1 MSNNEI
7 LFRQTVPSTVAD
19 KVLPDN
25 TQLAENIDAIQVPQI
40 DQPLFETESDLAPTE
55 LLSPT
60 ILPDERDREIAMRQQ
75 LGIAGLV

>member
-1 MSNNEI
+1 MEEQQ
-7 LFRQTVPSTVAD
+7 RHQD
-19 KVLPDN
+19 E
-25 TQLAENIDAIQVPQI
+25 QLMQEYQQQESDLENLQGSLQDFQVPQI
-40 DQPLFETESDLAPTE
+40 DRPLFEPETGLMPQE